1 MNDHSRFQERGG
13 DPKYQMEFNNQIRD
27 PINLTDDLRTPFY
40 KYIRPDPLHH
50 IKLGVMQD
58 ILMSI
63 QKRPHLTRV
72 LGDFLDSKG
81 LKKERAGMPGLL
93 FNGEQIDR
101 LTRESNLRDL
111 FQVLSDAGEKVLG
124 YYTVKY
130 LESCKQLYKVC
141 VKKVLDPDYQKV
153 LDSFSKYFNVL
164 FEAGYLNQ
172 TTKAHIIMDHF
183 GDLMRESGRS
193 LFLSDCQGLESVH
206 SALRK
211 SDIRHGCH
219 VTNCQGTPHHK
230 EMSIRSVAFY
240 NSRTLGYVMPDHLIP
255 PDPGPENDE
264 DDNNNGQEQDV
275 INEDEEN
282 NERKCETPRGFRG
295 DILENESGASLLTR
309 LEEDLVDDDQD
320 KDDDEANLG
329 RNDDVNSVLNASQEA
344 SNNRVNRI
352 LNDDGGGT
360 LYTMNQLLSHIR
372 QNNLPLRPRK
382 VIQSDGNCFFESI
395 QDLAEKFQLPVPQD
409 KLLLRQLIADSMES
423 HPEFLT
429 WVQIHFY
436 GELRDFET
444 VRDRVRQHGHF
455 TDSFGLCPA
464 TAAHVLGNDNKTK
477 YFVLRL
483 YD

>member
-1 MNDHSRFQERGG
+1 
-13 DPKYQMEFNNQIRD
+13 
-27 PINLTDDLRTPFY
+27 
-40 KYIRPDPLHH
+40 
-50 IKLGVMQD
+50 
-58 ILMSI
+58 
-63 QKRPHLTRV
+63 
-72 LGDFLDSKG
+72 
-81 LKKERAGMPGLL
+81 MPGLL

-130 LESCKQLYKVC
+130 LESCKQLYKIC
-141 VKKVLDPDYQKV
+141 VKKDLDPDYQKA
-153 LDSFSKYFNVL
+153 LDSFSQYFNVL

-183 GDLMRESGRS
+183 GDMMRESGRS

-255 PDPGPENDE
+255 PDPGPEND

-309 LEEDLVDDDQD
+309 LEEDLVHDDQD
-320 KDDDEANLG
+320 KDDDEANIGL
-329 RNDDVNSVLNASQEA
+329 NDDVNASQEVE
-344 SNNRVNRI
+344 NNRVDRI

-372 QNNLPLRPRK
+372 EKNLPLRPRK

-395 QDLAEKFQLPVPQD
+395 QDLAEKFQLPVPRD
-409 KLLLRQLIADSMES
+409 KLLLRHLIADSMTS

-429 WVQIHFY
+429 WIQIHFD
-436 GELRDFET
+436 GEIRDFET

-455 TDSFGLCPA
+455 TDSYGFCTA
-464 TAAHVLGNDNKTK
+464 TAAHVLGNDKKTN
-477 YFVLRL
+477 YFVL
-483 YD
+483 